1 MRHLFNI
8 VAKRTNLERA
18 SRSYCQFQ
26 VESDS
31 AQEGSMQVLYST
43 WLQSTK
49 QVFLIMY
56 SYIESTAMKKSSR
69 KAS

>member
-8 VAKRTNLERA
+8 IAERTNLERA

-31 AQEGSMQVLYST
+31 AQEGSMQVLYMVT
-43 WLQSTK
+43 EYETGVVDYVL
-49 QVFLIMY
+49 VY
-56 SYIESTAMKKSSR
+56 
-69 KAS
+69 